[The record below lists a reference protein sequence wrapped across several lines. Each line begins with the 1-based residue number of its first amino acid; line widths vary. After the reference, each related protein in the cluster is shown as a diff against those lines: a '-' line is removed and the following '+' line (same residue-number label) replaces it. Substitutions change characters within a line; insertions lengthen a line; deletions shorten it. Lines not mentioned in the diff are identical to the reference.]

1 MPDLFQRIDF
11 NTFLQV
17 ETPVAE
23 SVIDN
28 AIDASHLL
36 PPSKRSISDKK
47 RKGVFYTPDT
57 AAQLLASWSI
67 SRATDTILEPSF
79 GGCGF
84 LDAVIN
90 RLNELQSRTPHHQ
103 IIGSDVD
110 IAAFDYLAELLGD
123 EPTEKHFKYKDFL
136 SVTPADFP
144 IQEVDTVIGNPPYVS
159 WHNML
164 PSQRTSASKVTLPDG
179 STLNNKG
186 SLWTFFVAH
195 SLHFLKAGGR
205 MAWILPGSFI
215 YADYAAPLR
224 AIISE
229 QFSRSLAVMLE
240 QRIFV
245 SEGTEESSIILLC
258 EGYKPSPL
266 LEEQQQPMRL
276 VLSSTLDDL
285 QNTVASW
292 ADREVVGF
300 EWDQQ
305 ANRLLVPG
313 AVMQVY
319 DDLCHSPTF
328 TRLGALVKIRIGL
341 VTGDNSFFVLKR
353 SQAQG
358 LNLPARAL
366 RPIVARQAHF
376 RGLQVTEEDLQQL
389 ADDDVRCLLL
399 NTNPY
404 RDTRKP
410 TSLNS
415 YLKSYSIEDIK
426 VNRTFAKRNPWYQIA
441 QETTP
446 DGFFSCMN
454 WHGPVLVLN
463 PADTTCTNTVYRV
476 QFQNNLFDAPEIRKH
491 VAVVLQSTFSQLS
504 AELSGRS
511 YGSGALKLEPS
522 EAARIALLLPTNDA
536 NAAEAFTQIDVH
548 LRAGEVTEARR
559 CADLFLVQQGLITME
574 DITILESGLRILRNI
589 RRGSRR
595 PAADY

>member
-1 MPDLFQRIDF
+1 VPALFQPIEHA
-11 NTFLQV
+11 TFLQV
-17 ETPVAE
+17 ETPVVE
-23 SVIDN
+23 STTDN
-28 AIDASHLL
+28 TIDASHLL
-36 PPSKRSISDKK
+36 PPSKRSVSDKK

-57 AAQLLASWSI
+57 AAQLLAAWSI

-90 RLNELQSRTPHHQ
+90 RLNELESQTPYYQ

-110 IAAFDYLAELLGD
+110 ITAFDYLAELLG
-123 EPTEKHFKYKDFL
+123 EQPTESHFKYKDFL
-136 SVTPADFP
+136 SVTPDDFP
-144 IQEVDTVIGNPPYVS
+144 IKEVDAVIGNPPYVS

-179 STLNNKG
+179 NSLNSKG

-195 SLHFLKAGGR
+195 SLHFLKPGGR

-276 VLSSTLDDL
+276 ALSSTLDDL
-285 QNTVASW
+285 QNTVAAW
-292 ADREVVGF
+292 ANREVVGF

-305 ANRLLVPG
+305 ANRLLVPS

-319 DDLCHSPTF
+319 DDLCHSPAF
-328 TRLGALVKIRIGL
+328 ARLGTLVKIRIGL

-353 SQAQG
+353 SQAQE
-358 LNLPARAL
+358 LRLPARSL

-389 ADDDVRCLLL
+389 ADSDVRCLLL
-399 NTNPY
+399 NTNLY
-404 RDTRKP
+404 RDARKP
-410 TSLNS
+410 TALSQ
-415 YLKSYSIEDIK
+415 YLKSYPVEDIK
-426 VNRTFAKRNPWYQIA
+426 VNRTFAKRSPWHQIA
-441 QETTP
+441 QEAVP

-476 QFQNNLFDAPEIRKH
+476 QFENNLFAAPEIRKH
-491 VAVVLQSTFSQLS
+491 VSVVLQSTFSQFS

-511 YGSGALKLEPS
+511 CGSGALKLEPS
-522 EAARIALLLPTNDA
+522 EAARIALLLPANDA
-536 NAAEAFTQIDVH
+536 DAVEAFNQIDVH
-548 LRAGEVTEARR
+548 LRAGEITEARN
-559 CADLFLVQQGLITME
+559 CADLFLVQQGLLTMD
-574 DITILESGLRILRNI
+574 DIAILESGLKILRNI

-595 PAADY
+595 PTAGY

>member
-1 MPDLFQRIDF
+1 M
-11 NTFLQV
+11 
-17 ETPVAE
+17 AE
-23 SVIDN
+23 STTDN
-28 AIDASHLL
+28 TIDASHLL
-36 PPSKRSISDKK
+36 PPSKRFVSDKK
-47 RKGVFYTPDT
+47 RKGVFYTPDI
-57 AAQLLASWSI
+57 AAQLLATWSI
-67 SRATDTILEPSF
+67 SSAADTILEPSF

-90 RLNELQSRTPHHQ
+90 RLNELESQTPHYQ

-110 IAAFDYLAELLGD
+110 IAAFDYLAELLG
-123 EPTEKHFKYKDFL
+123 EQPTESHFKYKDFL
-136 SVTPADFP
+136 SVTPNDFP
-144 IQEVDTVIGNPPYVS
+144 IKEVDAVIGNPPYVS

-164 PSQRTSASKVTLPDG
+164 PSQRTSASKVTLPNG

-195 SLHFLKAGGR
+195 SLHFLKPGGR

-266 LEEQQQPMRL
+266 LEGQQQPMRL
-276 VLSSTLDDL
+276 ALSSTLDDL
-285 QNTVASW
+285 QNTVAAW
-292 ADREVVGF
+292 ANREVVGF

-319 DDLCHSPTF
+319 DDLCHSPAF
-328 TRLGALVKIRIGL
+328 ARLGALAKIRIGL

-353 SQAQG
+353 SQAQE
-358 LNLPARAL
+358 LKLPARTL

-376 RGLQVTEEDLQQL
+376 RGLQVTGGDLQQL
-389 ADDDVRCLLL
+389 DDDDVRCLLL

-404 RDTRKP
+404 RDARKP
-410 TSLNS
+410 TALSQ
-415 YLKSYSIEDIK
+415 YLKSYPVDDIK
-426 VNRTFAKRNPWYQIA
+426 VNRTFAKRNPWHQIA
-441 QETTP
+441 QEAVP

-476 QFQNNLFDAPEIRKH
+476 QFENDLFAAPGIRKH
-491 VAVVLQSTFSQLS
+491 VAVVLQSTFSQFS

-522 EAARIALLLPTNDA
+522 EAARIALLLPANDA
-536 NAAEAFTQIDVH
+536 DAVEAFNQIDAH
-548 LRAGEVTEARR
+548 LRAGEITEARN
-559 CADLFLVQQGLITME
+559 CADLFLVQQELVTME
-574 DITILESGLRILRNI
+574 DIAVLESGLRILRNI

>member
-1 MPDLFQRIDF
+1 VPALFQPIEHA
-11 NTFLQV
+11 TFLQV

-23 SVIDN
+23 STTDN
-28 AIDASHLL
+28 TIDASHLL
-36 PPSKRSISDKK
+36 PPSKRSVSDKK
-47 RKGVFYTPDT
+47 RKGVFYTPDI
-57 AAQLLASWSI
+57 AAQLLATWSI
-67 SRATDTILEPSF
+67 SSAADTILEPSF

-90 RLNELQSRTPHHQ
+90 RLNELESQTPHYQ

-110 IAAFDYLAELLGD
+110 IAAFDYLAELLG
-123 EPTEKHFKYKDFL
+123 EQPTESHFKYKDFL
-136 SVTPADFP
+136 SVTPNDFP
-144 IQEVDTVIGNPPYVS
+144 IKEVDAVIGNPPYVS

-164 PSQRTSASKVTLPDG
+164 PSQRTSASKVTLPNG

-195 SLHFLKAGGR
+195 SLHFLKPGGR

-276 VLSSTLDDL
+276 ALSSTLDDL
-285 QNTVASW
+285 QNTVAAW
-292 ADREVVGF
+292 ANREVVGF

-319 DDLCHSPTF
+319 DDLCHSPAF
-328 TRLGALVKIRIGL
+328 ARLGALVKIRIGL

-353 SQAQG
+353 SQAQE
-358 LNLPARAL
+358 LKLPARTL

-376 RGLQVTEEDLQQL
+376 RGLQVTGGDLQQL
-389 ADDDVRCLLL
+389 DDDDVRCLLL

-404 RDTRKP
+404 RDARKP
-410 TSLNS
+410 TALSQ
-415 YLKSYSIEDIK
+415 YLKSYPVDDIK
-426 VNRTFAKRNPWYQIA
+426 VNRTFAKRNPWHQIA
-441 QETTP
+441 QEAVP

-476 QFQNNLFDAPEIRKH
+476 QFENDLFAAPEIRKH
-491 VAVVLQSTFSQLS
+491 VAVVLQSTFSQFS

-522 EAARIALLLPTNDA
+522 EAARIALLLPANDA
-536 NAAEAFTQIDVH
+536 DAVEAFNQIDAH
-548 LRAGEVTEARR
+548 LRAGEITEARN
-559 CADLFLVQQGLITME
+559 CADSFLLQQELVTME
-574 DITILESGLRILRNI
+574 DIAVLESGLRILRNI